1 MTSAATGTMG
11 GVFSTV
17 ARRRARDVV
26 TRGKKSSSTDDVG
39 ASGRGKKAKST
50 KPYPESRLVEVHG
63 EKYRLCAAALVFNDR
78 GEVLCG
84 ERSDRPGSWNMPQG
98 GVEAGET
105 TREAAT
111 RELFEETG
119 IRAMNDAQ
127 DDAGIVRVIGELPKD
142 DGYCYK
148 VEGENWL
155 TKRGLAGQRLEFCL
169 FHWRTVDDPM
179 SHPGVDLGGLNGEPK
194 EFSQLKWMHFDDLV
208 RDVWGTKKA
217 PYALARDASRALIRA
232 ALTRDPGR

>member
-1 MTSAATGTMG
+1 MIA
-11 GVFSTV
+11 
-17 ARRRARDVV
+17 
-26 TRGKKSSSTDDVG
+26 RGKKSSTDDDDSG
-39 ASGRGKKAKST
+39 KASEKKSKKGKETDSVDRSSKSASKVA
-50 KPYPESRLVEVHG
+50 KPYPESRLVEVNG

-78 GEVLCG
+78 GEVLVG

-119 IRAMNDAQ
+119 VRTFEEDASR
-127 DDAGIVRVIGELPKD
+127 GVVRVIGELPKD

-148 VEGENWL
+148 VEGESWL
-155 TKRGLAGQRLEFCL
+155 SKRGLAGQRLEFCV
-169 FHWRTVDDPM
+169 FHWSGARDDPM
-179 SHPGVDLGGLNGEPK
+179 EHECVDLGGLSGEPK
-194 EFSQLKWMHFDDLV
+194 EFARLKWMDFDDLV

-217 PYALARDASRALIRA
+217 PYSLARESSRTLIGEV
-232 ALTRDPGR
+232 LKKK